1 LKRKCASMGLAPDHT
16 LLVSKNGF
24 EPSLFSLNEN
34 LSLLSFDKVEGW
46 KIERDDHAFLDSRER
61 E

>member
-1 LKRKCASMGLAPDHT
+1 MGLAPDHT

-46 KIERDDHAFLDSRER
+46 KIERDDHAFLDSREH